1 VVSLDCL
8 AALDCLQWLR
18 TGLRA
23 AESLERHQSSIA
35 HDARKCQQIFR
46 IRLTKQAE
54 EWRVIG
60 DDQLLAAE
68 RHLHQKYRWDRDL
81 SLRLDAQ
88 HWLRDSYSPLQL
100 AGWTKGNM
108 NYLEYSQPLYLIQ
121 NRIIDAWLC
130 SAPDQPKH
138 PELTARQ
145 LCSMPSYLV
154 VKKEHPLVALGSSAS
169 LADVRRYPLLPLP
182 SQSFPVFEAMIAS
195 LGLNNSVQPPGDCS
209 LPIED
214 LLIGIAS
221 PLTISLYGPDYVAL
235 PVEIPV
241 SVGDVLVVR
250 TEYADHPRTTR
261 LLEDLL
267 SHLHSIGA
275 GNTNIRVL
283 DKAPSADT
291 SSASASIQ
299 AVLTEE
305 IRRS

>member
-1 VVSLDCL
+1 M
-8 AALDCLQWLR
+8 
-18 TGLRA
+18 
-23 AESLERHQSSIA
+23 
-35 HDARKCQQIFR
+35 
-46 IRLTKQAE
+46 
-54 EWRVIG
+54 G

-68 RHLHQKYRWDRDL
+68 RNLHQKYRWDHHL

-100 AGWTKGNM
+100 AGWAKGNM

-154 VKKEHPLVALGSSAS
+154 VKKEHPLVALGSAIS
-169 LADVRRYPLLPLP
+169 LADVRRYPLLSLP
-182 SQSFPVFEAMIAS
+182 SQSFPVFEAMLTS
-195 LGLNNSVQPPGDCS
+195 LGLNNNVQPPRDCS

-221 PLTISLYGPDYVAL
+221 PLTISLYGPDYIAL

-261 LLEDLL
+261 LLKDLL
-267 SHLHSIGA
+267 SHLHAIEA
-275 GNTNIRVL
+275 ENKHIEIL
-283 DKAPSADT
+283 DKGSSAAT
-291 SSASASIQ
+291 SSAPALLQI
-299 AVLTEE
+299 TTNKE
-305 IRRS
+305 IITSRTSHERSPKDESNNLE

>member
-1 VVSLDCL
+1 MVSLDCL

-35 HDARKCQQIFR
+35 RDARKCQEIFR
-46 IRLTKQAE
+46 IRLTKQAA
-54 EWRVIG
+54 EWRVVG

-108 NYLEYSQPLYLIQ
+108 NYLEYSQPLYLMQ

-154 VKKEHPLVALGSSAS
+154 VKKEHPLVALGSSIS
-169 LADVRRYPLLPLP
+169 LADVHHYPLLPLP
-182 SQSFPVFEAMIAS
+182 SQSFPVFESMVTS
-195 LGLNNSVQPPGDCS
+195 LGLNNSVLPPEDCS

-214 LLIGIAS
+214 QLIGIAS
-221 PLTISLYGPDYVAL
+221 PLTICLYGPDYVVL
-235 PVEIPV
+235 PIEIPV

-250 TEYADHPRTTR
+250 TEYADHARTTR
-261 LLEDLL
+261 LLEALL
-267 SHLHSIGA
+267 SHLHSVGA
-275 GNTNIRVL
+275 ENKNVKVL
-283 DKAPSADT
+283 DKASKADENSAAESVQT
-291 SSASASIQ
+291 IPKRGNCAS
-299 AVLTEE
+299 
-305 IRRS
+305 